1 MIFAIFFAIL
11 RAQREH
17 ALQGKN
23 VFALCSQYTR
33 RSDAPRVAVLLHFI
47 AFFLPNEAY
56 DVFRD
61 PPSGKKCGGLFPAGW
76 SGEGVVR
83 GEGHQK
89 VFYFFDGVFRNLEAL
104 PRFIMHKNKSKTML
118 VSFSNKFPP
127 EKIQI
132 TPPTPRHA

>member
-1 MIFAIFFAIL
+1 MCLRFALNIL
-11 RAQREH
+11 DGATRH
-17 ALQGKN
+17 ALL
-23 VFALCSQYTR
+23 FCCI
-33 RSDAPRVAVLLHFI
+33 LLL
-47 AFFLPNEAY
+47 FFLPNEAY

-61 PPSGKKCGGLFPAGW
+61 PPSGKKCGGFFPEGW

-89 VFYFFDGVFRNLEAL
+89 VFYFFDGVPRNLEAL